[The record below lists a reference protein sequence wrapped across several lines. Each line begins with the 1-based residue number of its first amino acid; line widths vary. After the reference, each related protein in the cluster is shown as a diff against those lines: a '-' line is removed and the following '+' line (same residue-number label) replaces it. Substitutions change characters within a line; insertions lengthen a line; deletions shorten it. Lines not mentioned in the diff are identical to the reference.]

1 MSGGAIVGDNALLD
15 ARRGLTI
22 GDNVVLSSN
31 VSIFTLQHNYR
42 SPAFSCDFSGRKL
55 SVEIGERAWL
65 GSGVTV
71 LPGVSIGKG
80 AVCCAGCVVTKDVEP
95 YAVVAGIPAKKI
107 GERPKDLTY
116 TFNNKCGI
124 Y

>member
-1 MSGGAIVGDNALLD
+1 M
-15 ARRGLTI
+15 TI
-22 GDNVVLSSN
+22 GENAVLASN

-42 SPAFSCDFSGRKL
+42 SPTFSSDFPRRKL

-65 GSGVTV
+65 GSNVTV
-71 LPGVSIGKG
+71 LPGVSIGEG

-95 YAVVAGIPAKKI
+95 YAVVAGIPVKKI
-107 GERPKDLTY
+107 GDRPKDLTY